1 MVTFPVLDLLV
12 QILLVKK
19 NKDVRFISFVSF
31 MQDAASYA
39 DREALRVLIRRHL
52 KELEL
57 KVSINLLL
65 RVDFV
70 DDALDLALSSYPK
83 SVLFQ

>member
-1 MVTFPVLDLLV
+1 
-12 QILLVKK
+12 
-19 NKDVRFISFVSF
+19 